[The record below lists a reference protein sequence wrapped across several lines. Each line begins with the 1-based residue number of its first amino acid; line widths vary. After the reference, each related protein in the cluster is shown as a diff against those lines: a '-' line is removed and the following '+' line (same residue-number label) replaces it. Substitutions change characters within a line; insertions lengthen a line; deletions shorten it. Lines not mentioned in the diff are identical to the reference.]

1 MKNMRNKFIILLVLA
16 SFMALSS
23 NAIAQEQK
31 NDLVEKLRWIA
42 SANPNLDARQAIK
55 RKDFRLRA
63 IYGYSLIV
71 PGIEQ
76 TNYDEYQK
84 KFGFNPIEGTSDS
97 LVSAEHARLNQLAYK
112 YAQKYN
118 EVILN
123 YYKS

>member
-1 MKNMRNKFIILLVLA
+1 MKYRLFIFLVLV

-31 NDLVEKLRWIA
+31 NDLVEKLRWIE
-42 SANPNLDARQAIK
+42 SANPDLDARQAIK

-71 PGIEQ
+71 PGVEQ

-84 KFGFNPIEGTSDS
+84 KYGFNPIEGTSDS
-97 LVSAEHARLNQLAYK
+97 LVNAEHARLNQLAYR
-112 YAQKYN
+112 YAEKYN

-123 YYKS
+123 YNKR